1 MKLKKLLE
9 INQMCEERKAPYLP
23 FDIQESFEYESSSEG
38 KDINILDMDIVHFV
52 RAFKVLAKKPVVSKF
67 ADRSAIRPSKVALNL
82 IAGKL
87 HIAVN
92 ELEEYIG

>member
-9 INQMCEERKAPYLP
+9 INQMCETGRIH

-52 RAFKVLAKKPVVSKF
+52 RAFKVLAKKNKETQLEK
-67 ADRSAIRPSKVALNL
+67 KVFKGDKKLYWISSRLNGL
-82 IAGKL
+82 AK
-87 HIAVN
+87 
-92 ELEEYIG
+92 ELTEYTDE